1 MTSEVIVMNKRAVA
15 LAADS
20 AVTITSW
27 KDGRRERKYTKG
39 ANKVFELSDLKP
51 VGVMIFDSSAVHSVP
66 WEIVI
71 KGYRAHI
78 AKNGFPALADY
89 ASDLFSYIENHG
101 QLFPHTRQDDVLKS
115 KAIDA
120 FFDLLVE
127 IDRTPSVRSV
137 TVDPVAKNAARDAVA
152 DELEAKLGQEQ
163 MPAHFPAG
171 VVASSVDQFGDEIA
185 GAIRKALEEKGW
197 ATREAQL
204 IRLSFEALFK
214 RYKRYLDH
222 TGIVVAGYGD
232 LEYFPRFVHFDCYGI
247 VRGKLVA
254 DQAKSHEVTF
264 DDGSTIQPFA
274 MSAMVETF
282 MLGIS
287 PDIFNRVASGIT
299 RSLQDV
305 AEAVKA
311 HLGAPELPEELARKI
326 AEAESSL
333 LDEAIQGARFDHYD
347 PLKQAINSLP
357 VDEMAGL
364 AETLIMLES
373 LKEKVTQPSESV
385 GGAVDVAVITKSEG
399 FVWVK
404 RKHFFSADLNP
415 KFFERQRQRLV

>member
-51 VGVMIFDSSAVHSVP
+51 VGVMIFDSSAIHSVP

-71 KGYRAHI
+71 KGYRAQI
-78 AKNGFPALADY
+78 AKNGFPTLPDY
-89 ASDLFSYIENHG
+89 ASDLFSYLENHG
-101 QLFPHTRQDDVLKS
+101 QLFPQTRQDDVLKS

-127 IDRTPSVRSV
+127 IDRTPSVRGV
-137 TVDPVAKNAARDAVA
+137 TDDPVAKNAARDAVA
-152 DELEAKLGQEQ
+152 DELEAKLGQEE
-163 MPAHFPAG
+163 MPAHFPPG
-171 VVASSVDQFGDEIA
+171 VMASSVEQFGDEIA

-222 TGIVVAGYGD
+222 TGVVVAGYGD

-247 VRGKLVA
+247 VRGKLIV
-254 DQAKSHEVTF
+254 DQATSHQVTF

-287 PDIFNRVASGIT
+287 PDIFNRVANGIT

-305 AEAVKA
+305 TDAVKT
-311 HLGAPELPEELARKI
+311 HLGVLELPEDLAKKI
-326 AEAESSL
+326 ADAESSL
-333 LDEAIQGARFDHYD
+333 LNEAIQGARFDHYD